1 MGRITNCFYPD
12 ERKIT
17 IWYQRRCYK
26 NSLSFYVK
34 LLKKTRR
41 NLSLRTQITGP
52 DAKIIIKH
60 TARPILSHLG
70 PQVRER
76 GITLTNARTPP
87 VDTELTALK
96 STEDV
101 QGNMTHSLPSSL
113 ENQPRQERHVEV
125 CTLHCIPGCRHER
138 SDAGEMTRCCMCY
151 RWHHDDCIGSH
162 IKAFDA
168 KHDRNW

>member
-34 LLKKTRR
+34 LLKKTSSESLLKDPNYRPRR
-41 NLSLRTQITGP
+41 KNHHKADSTPNTESPGSTGEGTGDNTDQRT
-52 DAKIIIKH
+52 D
-60 TARPILSHLG
+60 
-70 PQVRER
+70 
-76 GITLTNARTPP
+76 PP

-138 SDAGEMTRCCMCY
+138 SDAGEMTRWCMCY
-151 RWHHDDCIGSH
+151 RWHHEDCIGSH